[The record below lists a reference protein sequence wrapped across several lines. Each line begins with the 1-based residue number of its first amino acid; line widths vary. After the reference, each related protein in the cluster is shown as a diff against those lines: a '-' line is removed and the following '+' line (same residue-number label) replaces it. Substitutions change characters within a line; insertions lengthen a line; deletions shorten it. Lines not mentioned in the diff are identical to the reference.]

1 VKVQHQQERTALV
14 KARASLECEHLA
26 QEEAQGHL
34 QRERAALEGAQA
46 TLKLRD
52 AEITRLSEELV
63 QEGVFYEELRQAGEE
78 KDATIL
84 ELRRM
89 AKTARASLET
99 ERKQVEGE
107 LPFACLFLVD
117 SICLGSAPNFCFLF
131 MVFRPVQMAYNS
143 SQ

>member
-14 KARASLECEHLA
+14 EARAALERERLA

-52 AEITRLSEELV
+52 AEITHLSEELV

-84 ELRRM
+84 EL
-89 AKTARASLET
+89 
-99 ERKQVEGE
+99 
-107 LPFACLFLVD
+107 
-117 SICLGSAPNFCFLF
+117 
-131 MVFRPVQMAYNS
+131 
-143 SQ
+143 